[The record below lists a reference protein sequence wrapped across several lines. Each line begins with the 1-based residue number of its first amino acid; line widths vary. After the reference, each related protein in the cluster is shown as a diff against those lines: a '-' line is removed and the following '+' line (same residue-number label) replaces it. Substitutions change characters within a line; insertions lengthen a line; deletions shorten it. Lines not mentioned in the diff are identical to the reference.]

1 MKEGLLH
8 KVKTDFLW
16 VERYRPTIVE
26 DCILPDSIKNVFKG
40 FVSQK
45 EIPNLL
51 LSGSAGVG
59 KTTIAKALCDEIG
72 ASYIMINGSDEGRFL
87 DTVRNRIR
95 TFAST
100 VSLTS
105 GASHKVVII
114 DEADNTTNDVQL
126 SLRSAVEEFHSNCR
140 FIFTCNFINKII
152 EPLHSRCTVVDFRVK
167 NGQSVALQGQ
177 FFERLRGILK
187 TENVKFE
194 DKVLAKL
201 IKRYYPDWRRL
212 INECQRYSAAG
223 SIDAAILVDVAD
235 TNFESLLVALKQKDF
250 KTVKGW
256 VVQHMDTD
264 PTTIFRKIYDSTY
277 TVLKPASNPE
287 AVLIIARYMKDATIV
302 ADNEINLLACLT
314 EIMMS
319 CEFK

>member
-1 MKEGLLH
+1 
-8 KVKTDFLW
+8 VSNDFLW
-16 VERYRPTIVE
+16 VEKYRPKVVN
-26 DCILPDSIKNVFKG
+26 DCILPETIKNVFKG
-40 FVSQK
+40 FVSQG
-45 EIPNLL
+45 ELPNLL
-51 LSGSAGVG
+51 LTGSAGVG

-87 DTVRNRIR
+87 DTVRTRIR
-95 TFAST
+95 QFAST

-126 SLRSAVEEFHSNCR
+126 SLRAAVEEFHNNCR

-177 FFERLRGILK
+177 FFERLRIILK
-187 TENVKFE
+187 KENAKFE

-212 INECQRYSAAG
+212 INECQRYSANG

-235 TNFESLLVALKQKDF
+235 VNLDHLLSALKQKDF
-250 KTVKGW
+250 KTVKNW
-256 VVQHMDTD
+256 VVQHIDND
-264 PTTIFRKIYDSTY
+264 PSMVMRKIYDNLY
-277 TVLKPASNPE
+277 DVLKPNSIPE
-287 AVLIIARYMKDATIV
+287 AVLVIAKYMRDISNV
-302 ADNEINLLACLT
+302 PDQEINMLACLT
-314 EIMMS
+314 EIMMT

>member
-1 MKEGLLH
+1 MNK
-8 KVKTDFLW
+8 DFLW
-16 VERYRPTIVE
+16 VEKYRPKVID
-26 DCILPDSIKNVFKG
+26 DCILPQTIKDVFKG
-40 FVSQK
+40 FVSQG
-45 EIPNLL
+45 ELPNLL
-51 LSGSAGVG
+51 LTGSAGVG
-59 KTTIAKALCDEIG
+59 KTTIAKALCDQIG

-126 SLRSAVEEFHSNCR
+126 SLRAAVEEFHNNCR

-167 NGQSVALQGQ
+167 NGQSVVLQGQ
-177 FFERLRGILK
+177 FFERLRTILK
-187 TENVKFE
+187 KEDVTFE

-201 IKRYYPDWRRL
+201 ITRYYPDWRRV
-212 INECQRYSAAG
+212 INECQRYSASGA
-223 SIDAAILVDVAD
+223 IDAAILADVAD
-235 TNFESLLVALKQKDF
+235 INFDSLLSALKKKDF

-256 VVQHMDTD
+256 VVQHMDSD

-277 TVLKPASNPE
+277 TVLKPASIPE

-302 ADNEINLLACLT
+302 ADHEINLLACLT

>member
-1 MKEGLLH
+1 MSKE
-8 KVKTDFLW
+8 FLW
-16 VERYRPTIVE
+16 VEKYRPNTVK
-26 DCILPDSIKNVFKG
+26 DCILPDSIKGVFQG
-40 FVSQK
+40 FVEQK
-45 EIPNLL
+45 ELPNLL
-51 LSGSAGVG
+51 LTGSAGVG

-126 SLRSAVEEFHSNCR
+126 SLRTAVEEFHNNCR

-167 NGQSVALQGQ
+167 NGQSVVVQGQ
-177 FFERLRGILK
+177 FFERLRTILK
-187 TENVKFE
+187 NEKVEFE

-212 INECQRYSAAG
+212 INECQRYSSAG
-223 SIDAAILVDVAD
+223 SIDSAILVDVAD
-235 TNFESLLVALKQKDF
+235 VNFDHLLSALKQKDF
-250 KTVKGW
+250 KTVKTW
-256 VVQHMDTD
+256 VVQHMDND
-264 PTTIFRKIYDSTY
+264 PSMVMRKIYDNLY
-277 TVLKPASNPE
+277 DVLKPNSIPE
-287 AVLIIARYMKDATIV
+287 AVLVIAKYMRDISNV
-302 ADNEINLLACLT
+302 PDQEINMLACLT
-314 EIMMS
+314 EIMMT
-319 CEFK
+319 CEFQ

>member
-1 MKEGLLH
+1 MSKE
-8 KVKTDFLW
+8 FLW
-16 VERYRPTIVE
+16 VEKYRPAIVE
-26 DCILPDSIKNVFKG
+26 DCILPESIKKVFQG
-40 FVSQK
+40 FVEQK
-45 EIPNLL
+45 ELPNLL

-126 SLRSAVEEFHSNCR
+126 SLRAAVEEFHGNCR

-177 FFERLRGILK
+177 FFERLRSILK
-187 TENVKFE
+187 KEDVQFE

-201 IKRYYPDWRRL
+201 ITRYYPDWRRL
-212 INECQRYSAAG
+212 INECQRYSASGA
-223 SIDAAILVDVAD
+223 IDSAILVDVAD
-235 TNFESLLVALKQKDF
+235 VNLDSLLSSLKKKDF
-250 KTVKGW
+250 TTVKNW
-256 VVQHMDTD
+256 VVQHMDND
-264 PTTIFRKIYDSTY
+264 PTMVMRKIYDSLY
-277 TVLKPASNPE
+277 DVLKPSSIPE
-287 AVLIIARYMKDATIV
+287 AVLVIAKYMNNIPIV
-302 ADNEINLLACLT
+302 PDQEINLLACLT

>member
-1 MKEGLLH
+1 MSKE
-8 KVKTDFLW
+8 FLW
-16 VERYRPTIVE
+16 VEKYRPAIVE
-26 DCILPDSIKNVFKG
+26 DCILPESIKKVFQG
-40 FVSQK
+40 FVEQK
-45 EIPNLL
+45 ELPNLL

-95 TFAST
+95 QFAST

-167 NGQSVALQGQ
+167 NGQSVSLQGQ
-177 FFERLRGILK
+177 FFDRLRWILNN
-187 TENVKFE
+187 ENVTFE

-201 IKRYYPDWRRL
+201 IKRYYPDYRRL
-212 INECQRYSAAG
+212 INECQRYSATG
-223 SIDAAILVDVAD
+223 SIDSAILVDVAD
-235 TNFESLLVALKQKDF
+235 VNLDNLLTALAQKDF
-250 KTVKGW
+250 KTVKDW
-256 VVQHMDTD
+256 VVQHMDND
-264 PTTIFRKIYDSTY
+264 PSSIMRKVYDSLY
-277 TVLKPASNPE
+277 GVLKPSSIPE
-287 AVLIIARYMKDATIV
+287 AVLIMAKYMRDISIV
-302 ADNEINLLACLT
+302 PDQEINMLACLT

-319 CEFK
+319 CEFR

>member
-1 MKEGLLH
+1 MNN
-8 KVKTDFLW
+8 DFLW
-16 VERYRPTIVE
+16 VEKYRPTIVE
-26 DCILPDSIKNVFKG
+26 DCILPDSIKNVFQG
-40 FVSQK
+40 FVDQK
-45 EIPNLL
+45 ELPNLL
-51 LSGSAGVG
+51 LTGSAGVG

-72 ASYIMINGSDEGRFL
+72 ASYIIINGSDEGRFL

-126 SLRSAVEEFHSNCR
+126 SLRAAVEEFHSNCR
-140 FIFTCNFINKII
+140 FIFTCNFINRII
-152 EPLHSRCTVVDFRVK
+152 EPLHSRCTVVDFRVN
-167 NGQSVALQGQ
+167 NGKSVQLQGQ
-177 FFERLRGILK
+177 FFDRLRWILK
-187 TENVKFE
+187 NEEVKFE

-250 KTVKGW
+250 KTVKVW
-256 VVQHMDTD
+256 VVQHLDND
-264 PTTIFRKIYDSTY
+264 PSMVMRKIYDSLY
-277 TVLKPASNPE
+277 GVLKPASIPE
-287 AVLIIARYMKDATIV
+287 AVLIIAKYMKDITIV
-302 ADNEINLLACLT
+302 PDQEINMLACLT

>member
-1 MKEGLLH
+1 MN
-8 KVKTDFLW
+8 DFLW
-16 VERYRPTIVE
+16 VEKYRPTTVE
-26 DCILPDSIKNVFKG
+26 DCILPESIKNVFQG
-40 FVSQK
+40 FVDQK
-45 EIPNLL
+45 ELPNLL

-126 SLRSAVEEFHSNCR
+126 SLRAAVEEFHSNCR

-167 NGQSVALQGQ
+167 NGQNMELQGQ
-177 FFERLRGILK
+177 FFNRLK
-187 TENVKFE
+187 TILSDENIQYE
-194 DKVLAKL
+194 DKVIAKL
-201 IKRYYPDWRRL
+201 VKRYHPDWRRL
-212 INECQRYSAAG
+212 INECQRYAATG
-223 SIDAAILVDVAD
+223 NITSDILVDVAD
-235 TNFESLLVALKQKDF
+235 VNLDSLLSALKKKEF
-250 KTVKGW
+250 TTVKTW
-256 VVQHMDTD
+256 VVQHMDND
-264 PTTIFRKIYDSTY
+264 PSSIMRKIYDSLY
-277 TVLKPASNPE
+277 GVLKPASIPC
-287 AVLIIARYMKDATIV
+287 
-302 ADNEINLLACLT
+302 LLYT
-314 EIMMS
+314 S
-319 CEFK
+319 PSPRD